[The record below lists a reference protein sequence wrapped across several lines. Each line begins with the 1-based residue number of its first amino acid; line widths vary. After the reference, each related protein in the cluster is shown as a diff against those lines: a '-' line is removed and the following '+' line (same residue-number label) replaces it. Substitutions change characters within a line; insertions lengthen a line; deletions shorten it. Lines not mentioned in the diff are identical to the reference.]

1 VATPATPARPPRAVR
16 SGDGG
21 RLHALDGLRFL
32 AAAGVVAFHF
42 TGRNGPAWGQST
54 HEVFPSLSGITAYG
68 FFGPYLFFMISGF
81 VVLMSAE
88 GRSAPAFL
96 ASRVGRLYPAYW
108 VAVLIT
114 ALVLHHEQQLLPVW
128 PRLHLAG
135 VVLNLTMFQTAFGVD
150 HVDGVYW
157 TLWVEWKFYLLVI
170 GLLLVAM
177 TRRRL
182 LLLCLA
188 WPLGATFALQA
199 HADVVA
205 GLLEP
210 TYAPFFCIGILL
222 YLVHRD
228 GWSPAVALL
237 LACDVAFATW
247 SCWAYCVPW
256 LQQLVSVPVS
266 SYRIFAVFA
275 LSLAG
280 LVAVTLTPLA
290 RIRWRWLSTLGA
302 LTYPLYLLHEVT
314 GWVLIHHLAPRTS
327 AHVAVVVTVT
337 ALLGA
342 SWAVHRLV
350 ERPLGP
356 RLRRA
361 LERDLLRVVPAAPA
375 PALPSSAVHVP
386 GPPAPGSGMPL
397 PRPAG
402 TSAMPRLDGVL
413 PRLAPRRPSA
423 PDGGP
428 TARVPP
434 VRTGG

>member
-1 VATPATPARPPRAVR
+1 
-16 SGDGG
+16 
-21 RLHALDGLRFL
+21 
-32 AAAGVVAFHF
+32 
-42 TGRNGPAWGQST
+42 
-54 HEVFPSLSGITAYG
+54 
-68 FFGPYLFFMISGF
+68 
-81 VVLMSAE
+81 MSAE

-108 VAVLIT
+108 VAVVIT

-170 GLLLVAM
+170 GLLLVGM

-266 SYRIFAVFA
+266 AYRVFAVFA

-280 LVAVTLTPLA
+280 LVAVTLHPPGADPLA
-290 RIRWRWLSTLGA
+290 LAVDPGRAHLPALPPARGAGLGA
-302 LTYPLYLLHEVT
+302 HPPP
-314 GWVLIHHLAPRTS
+314 GS
-327 AHVAVVVTVT
+327 AH
-337 ALLGA
+337 LGA
-342 SWAVHRLV
+342 RRRGGDGDRAARCVV
-350 ERPLGP
+350 GRPPAGRTTP
-356 RLRRA
+356 RP
-361 LERDLLRVVPAAPA
+361 PAAPGA
-375 PALPSSAVHVP
+375 GA
-386 GPPAPGSGMPL
+386 GPAPRRPRGVRTGAPVRGGARARAARPDPDVPL
-397 PRPAG
+397 PRTAA
-402 TSAMPRLDGVL
+402 TAALPRLDGVL
-413 PRLAPRRPSA
+413 PRLASRRPA
-423 PDGGP
+423 VPDGGP
-428 TARVPP
+428 TAPVPP
-434 VRTGG
+434 VHAGG